1 MEPVMAPGQECL
13 ARTEARRRQK
23 PPNTTL
29 KRVVVALLPAPCSRF
44 LWSQP
49 DQYRTNKFFLGASVG
64 TLLGL
69 GLCQLLIVPM
79 NITEMRKVQIS
90 YGLAGVTALGW
101 ATSPHFRCASL
112 LVAPK
117 FLGKEGRVYVLSF
130 VLAAIYNGPV
140 ANIWHNLEEVTR
152 SLGCVAELQVN
163 HSRQLWQVSTAPLRK
178 VMEDMARSGQ
188 TLGTEMQNISR
199 AFVGLNE
206 EVASEEGYDLR
217 QRQHTDPQLAPST
230 QQLYEMKTKLRCT
243 YVIELGMQRCWDWFS
258 AKHDACMA
266 RVVVPLISHLLCLPM
281 KFKFLCHIVKIMHSW
296 CWDKIPV
303 EGNFGQMYDLVN
315 NSVSNLSQEFS
326 ASVVFQVGV
335 CPLCPEPGRG
345 PDPTSPTVPLLQEQ
359 HHEMLLGANVSA
371 EQLMEEV
378 TSHLQQHGA
387 HLGQA
392 ISFFRLLLSCTFLL
406 VFISAFSY
414 TKQYCQDIRFDN
426 LYVTTYFRQIDARR
440 RKQHK
445 RTLLPLRRAEV
456 SAVIFPCRLAVQPPE
471 LQSMVLEVL
480 ECIPPLLLLLLACG
494 LDHTLFTMLSIIQQH
509 SFVQYSF
516 HSSHHL
522 AVHVTGTSLMARLLR
537 STIGALNTSSDT
549 QLETSNVACLPQPQ
563 SMTRQQYVGSC
574 LPLAVLVLLCLAQVY
589 TYRLRRA
596 IAAFYFPKVSGSPS
610 TSQGPGTAQLG
621 PGGQFLGWASAPG
634 PPSWSLLGQREKSR
648 VLYFYNKLLQ
658 QRQSFVHRQRK
669 RIAQR
674 ARRHPGLVSR
684 DGDVGLG
691 PHRGARAGALHCPL
705 IPGLFPC
712 GVAAWPEPHKVPA
725 PLQGRL
731 LLEWC
736 CRRWPR
742 LCRWMHQS
750 CTVCGVPVTP
760 QDRVCP
766 VPACGAQY
774 CRLCWREVGSVCLA
788 CTPGDPSL
796 TQDSSDEDAGYA
808 A

>member
-1 MEPVMAPGQECL
+1 RLLPHPA
-13 ARTEARRRQK
+13 
-23 PPNTTL
+23 L

-178 VMEDMARSGQ
+178 VMEDMAVSGQ
-188 TLGTEMQNISR
+188 TLGAEMQNISR

-206 EVASEEGYDLR
+206 EVASEEGYDLQ
-217 QRQHTDPQLAPST
+217 QRQHPDPQLAPST

-281 KFKFLCHIVKIMHSW
+281 KFKLLCHIVKIMHSW

-326 ASVVFQVGV
+326 AS
-335 CPLCPEPGRG
+335 
-345 PDPTSPTVPLLQEQ
+345 
-359 HHEMLLGANVSA
+359 MLLGANVSA

-414 TKQYCQDIRFDN
+414 TKQYCQDICFDN
-426 LYVTTYFRQIDARR
+426 LYITTYFRQIDARR

-471 LQSMVLEVL
+471 LQSMVLEML

-596 IAAFYFPKVSGSPS
+596 IAAFYFPK
-610 TSQGPGTAQLG
+610 
-621 PGGQFLGWASAPG
+621 
-634 PPSWSLLGQREKSR
+634 REKSR

-669 RIAQR
+669 RITQR
-674 ARRHPGLVSR
+674 ARQHPGL
-684 DGDVGLG
+684 
-691 PHRGARAGALHCPL
+691 
-705 IPGLFPC
+705 
-712 GVAAWPEPHKVPA
+712 
-725 PLQGRL
+725 GRL

-742 LCRWMHQS
+742 LHRWMHQS
-750 CTVCGVPVTP
+750 CMVCGVPVTP

>member
-1 MEPVMAPGQECL
+1 MPSTKPL
-13 ARTEARRRQK
+13 ALRANSR
-23 PPNTTL
+23 
-29 KRVVVALLPAPCSRF
+29 ALLASSGWRICRGHLPPDHCDGLFPQPLSPCRALPSHKT
-44 LWSQP
+44 S
-49 DQYRTNKFFLGASVG
+49 
-64 TLLGL
+64 
-69 GLCQLLIVPM
+69 PM
-79 NITEMRKVQIS
+79 
-90 YGLAGVTALGW
+90 LGW
-101 ATSPHFRCASL
+101 
-112 LVAPK
+112 
-117 FLGKEGRVYVLSF
+117 LS
-130 VLAAIYNGPV
+130 
-140 ANIWHNLEEVTR
+140 
-152 SLGCVAELQVN
+152 Q
-163 HSRQLWQVSTAPLRK
+163 
-178 VMEDMARSGQ
+178 RSGQ
-188 TLGTEMQNISR
+188 TLNAEVQNISR

-217 QRQHTDPQLAPST
+217 QRQHSDPQLAPST

-243 YVIELGMQRCWDWFS
+243 YVIELGMQRCRDWFS
-258 AKHDACMA
+258 TKHDACMA

-281 KFKFLCHIVKIMHSW
+281 KFKLLCHIVKIMHSW

-326 ASVVFQVGV
+326 ASVVFQ
-335 CPLCPEPGRG
+335 E
-345 PDPTSPTVPLLQEQ
+345 E

-378 TSHLQQHGA
+378 TLHLQQHGA

-414 TKQYCQDIRFDN
+414 TKQYCRDICFDN

-471 LQSMVLEVL
+471 LQSMVLELL
-480 ECIPPLLLLLLACG
+480 ECIPPVLLLLLACG

-549 QLETSNVACLPQPQ
+549 QLETSNLACLPQPQ
-563 SMTRQQYVGSC
+563 GMTRQQYVGSC

-596 IAAFYFPKVSGSPS
+596 IAAFYFPK
-610 TSQGPGTAQLG
+610 
-621 PGGQFLGWASAPG
+621 
-634 PPSWSLLGQREKSR
+634 REKSR

-674 ARRHPGLVSR
+674 ARQHPGL
-684 DGDVGLG
+684 D
-691 PHRGARAGALHCPL
+691 
-705 IPGLFPC
+705 
-712 GVAAWPEPHKVPA
+712 
-725 PLQGRL
+725 Q
-731 LLEWC
+731 
-736 CRRWPR
+736 
-742 LCRWMHQS
+742 
-750 CTVCGVPVTP
+750 
-760 QDRVCP
+760 VCP

>member
-1 MEPVMAPGQECL
+1 MEPVVAPGQERS
-13 ARTEARRRQK
+13 AGTEARRRQK

-49 DQYRTNKFFLGASVG
+49 DQYCTKKFFLGASVG

-69 GLCQLLIVPM
+69 GLCQLLIVPV
-79 NITEMRKVQIS
+79 NITEMRKVQLS

-163 HSRQLWQVSTAPLRK
+163 HSRQLWQVSTAPLRR

-188 TLGTEMQNISR
+188 TLSAEMQNISR
-199 AFVGLNE
+199 TFVGLNK

-217 QRQHTDPQLAPST
+217 QRQHPDTQLAPST

-281 KFKFLCHIVKIMHSW
+281 KFKLLCHIVKVMHSW

-335 CPLCPEPGRG
+335 CPLCPGPGQG
-345 PDPTSPTVPLLQEQ
+345 PDPASPTVPLLQEER
-359 HHEMLLGANVSA
+359 HEMLLGANVSA

-414 TKQYCQDIRFDN
+414 TKQYCQDICFDN

-456 SAVIFPCRLAVQPPE
+456 SAVIFPSRLAVQPPE
-471 LQSMVLEVL
+471 LQSMVLELL

-494 LDHTLFTMLSIIQQH
+494 LDHALFTMLRIIQQH

-522 AVHVTGTSLMARLLR
+522 AVQVTGTSLMARLLR
-537 STIGALNTSSDT
+537 STIGALNTSSNT
-549 QLETSNVACLPQPQ
+549 QLETSNLACLPQPQ
-563 SMTRQQYVGSC
+563 GMTRQQYVGSC

-610 TSQGPGTAQLG
+610 TCQEPGTARLG
-621 PGGQFLGWASAPG
+621 PGGQFLGWAGAPG

-674 ARRHPGLVSR
+674 ARQHL
-684 DGDVGLG
+684 GLG
-691 PHRGARAGALHCPL
+691 T
-705 IPGLFPC
+705 
-712 GVAAWPEPHKVPA
+712 
-725 PLQGRL
+725 L

-742 LCRWMHQS
+742 LRRWMRQS
-750 CTVCGVPVTP
+750 CTVCGVPVTS

-766 VPACGAQY
+766 VPACDAQY

>member
-1 MEPVMAPGQECL
+1 MEPVVAPGQERS
-13 ARTEARRRQK
+13 AGTEARRRQK

-79 NITEMRKVQIS
+79 NITEMRKVQLS

-112 LVAPK
+112 LMAPK

-163 HSRQLWQVSTAPLRK
+163 HSRQLWQVSTAPLRR

-188 TLGTEMQNISR
+188 TLSAEMQNISR
-199 AFVGLNE
+199 TFVGLNE
-206 EVASEEGYDLR
+206 EVASGEGYDLR
-217 QRQHTDPQLAPST
+217 QRRHPDPQLAPST

-281 KFKFLCHIVKIMHSW
+281 KFKLLCHIIKVMHSW

-326 ASVVFQVGV
+326 ASVVFQ
-335 CPLCPEPGRG
+335 E
-345 PDPTSPTVPLLQEQ
+345 E
-359 HHEMLLGANVSA
+359 HHDMLLGANVSA

-378 TSHLQQHGA
+378 TSRLQQHGA

-392 ISFFRLLLSCTFLL
+392 VSFFRLLLSCSFLL

-414 TKQYCQDIRFDN
+414 TKKYCQDICFDN

-456 SAVIFPCRLAVQPPE
+456 SAVIFPCRLAMQPPE
-471 LQSMVLEVL
+471 LQSMVLELL

-494 LDHTLFTMLSIIQQH
+494 LDHALFTMLSIIQQH

-522 AVHVTGTSLMARLLR
+522 AVQVTGTSLMARLLR
-537 STIGALNTSSDT
+537 NTIGALNTSSDT
-549 QLETSNVACLPQPQ
+549 QLETSNLACLPQPRG
-563 SMTRQQYVGSC
+563 MMRQQYVGSC

-596 IAAFYFPKVSGSPS
+596 IAAFYFPK
-610 TSQGPGTAQLG
+610 
-621 PGGQFLGWASAPG
+621 
-634 PPSWSLLGQREKSR
+634 REKSR

-712 GVAAWPEPHKVPA
+712 GAATWPEPHTVLA
-725 PLQGRL
+725 PPQGTL

-736 CRRWPR
+736 CRRWPQ
-742 LCRWMHQS
+742 LCRWMRQS

-766 VPACGAQY
+766 MPACGAQY
-774 CRLCWREVGSVCLA
+774 CRLCWREVGSVCLT

-808 A
+808 G

>member
-1 MEPVMAPGQECL
+1 MEPVVAPGQERS
-13 ARTEARRRQK
+13 AGTEARRRQK

-49 DQYRTNKFFLGASVG
+49 DQYCTKKFFLGASVG

-69 GLCQLLIVPM
+69 GLCQLLIVPV
-79 NITEMRKVQIS
+79 NITEMRKVQLS

-163 HSRQLWQVSTAPLRK
+163 HSRQLWQVSTAPLRR

-188 TLGTEMQNISR
+188 TLSAEMQNISR
-199 AFVGLNE
+199 TFVGLNK

-217 QRQHTDPQLAPST
+217 QRQHPDTQLAPST

-281 KFKFLCHIVKIMHSW
+281 KFKLLCHIVKVMHSW

-335 CPLCPEPGRG
+335 CPLCPGPGQG
-345 PDPTSPTVPLLQEQ
+345 PDPASPTVPLLQEER
-359 HHEMLLGANVSA
+359 HEMLLGANVSA

-414 TKQYCQDIRFDN
+414 TKQYCQDICFDN

-456 SAVIFPCRLAVQPPE
+456 SAVIFPSRLAVQPPE
-471 LQSMVLEVL
+471 LQSMVLELL

-494 LDHTLFTMLSIIQQH
+494 LDHALFTMLRIIQQH

-522 AVHVTGTSLMARLLR
+522 AVQVTGTSLMARLLR
-537 STIGALNTSSDT
+537 STIGALNTSSNT
-549 QLETSNVACLPQPQ
+549 QLETSNLACLPQPQ
-563 SMTRQQYVGSC
+563 GMTRQQYVGSC

-596 IAAFYFPKVSGSPS
+596 IAAFYFPK
-610 TSQGPGTAQLG
+610 
-621 PGGQFLGWASAPG
+621 
-634 PPSWSLLGQREKSR
+634 REKSR

-674 ARRHPGLVSR
+674 ARQHLGLVSSH
-684 DGDVGLG
+684 GDVGLG
-691 PHRGARAGALHCPL
+691 PHQGARAGALHCPL
-705 IPGLFPC
+705 IPGLFLC
-712 GVAAWPEPHKVPA
+712 GVATWPEPHTVPA
-725 PLQGRL
+725 PPQGTL

-742 LCRWMHQS
+742 LRRWMRQS
-750 CTVCGVPVTP
+750 CTVCGVPVTS

-766 VPACGAQY
+766 VPACDAQY